1 MTNNNVN
8 VTGGKAGHWTH
19 GNEYDKLKD
28 KKVLDGLKSPSKE
41 DSATYTVF
49 NTKQDT
55 KSPHLALR
63 TKPTSGKKATTVVKM
78 KDGTKVIRLKKKKGS
93 WLYVKV
99 KGTDKKGW
107 CNAFWLKSSAADGFS
122 VKPTHEIYNTSK
134 DKKAPYL
141 ALRTYPTA
149 GKGSATAP
157 ASTIAQMPDGTQ
169 IYKFTDPGSKKGK
182 WVKIQI
188 LDSNKP
194 EIIGLAGWAHSKFM
208 KKSNMKGAIAS
219 ADIYKVIVTYR
230 HDVEDEV
237 SIEHIIKAKPQIR
250 ELALN
255 IILSNNGMT
264 KEQIGENPLDIKKQ
278 ILDSVKTTDLYDVPT
293 GKNTGGTQVKYL
305 VLYKNGKKEQDL
317 IKKAIAHKP
326 DKTEYSTQVYEIN
339 KHLED
344 LDKLKHILSAV
355 TTKIKQH
362 EQEEGRYIYNFD
374 VIKHNSS
381 QYPKETQDRL
391 FSFVKLINEGIDR
404 FDSENPSHKG
414 HYKHWHG
421 DRSTTTKGR
430 KNEKK
435 IKYSWTI
442 PENEKPIMKISNIH
456 FLPESI
462 ANLDGKKD
470 GATHEVFNTK
480 GAKDGEYLALRN
492 KPSNATGKDGK
503 KKKVKTLVQMVDGTR
518 VKQATKKGKG
528 IKGGKKK
535 KWFKLIIVDP
545 RHKNKNTS
553 GWAHSKWLKK
563 PDSETVTYWAP
574 SKENDIVTEAVIKQ
588 SYDPYFINI
597 IYHIEEIV
605 KKYPIWPNQM
615 TKSTAVEFVG
625 KYFVKPPL
633 EQQVIPREARR
644 VFNEGKIKYKNQR
657 NIQEETLNDRIK
669 RDIHE
674 TVKFKYQ
681 NTSDQVFLSM
691 IKDIGSMKTVEDIY
705 EKVLYAIPVSEL
717 IKTVAECLMKGLSLP
732 DLKAAICDNILKDID
747 EEILNKVL
755 AHLGTSQSGVAAVI
769 KGKMEKVMTE
779 NAPSSE
785 ALGEGPGANVYN
797 ETMGDLIAS
806 SVDSVSEKDA
816 LCVAILAIAPVALL
830 SALDLPVDPDLE
842 RGLILNPAKHFLQS
856 IQDRIN
862 QYSITGLTQG
872 WKDLITQ
879 LIDDLIEEFIV
890 NAIQKLL
897 KEIAILCEGSAK
909 ADMAGMP
916 GIEGATLPPAFLD
929 PTMPFAPFDLTDHL
943 RATGNDDIY
952 DDLIDTFDF
961 DENVSVDLI
970 KSFLDDLTNLLTV
983 SEICTL
989 LDEDA
994 SDINKTYIAGKVWSA
1009 LIEEGEYAIL
1019 GSKLGGIPG
1028 LIQFFYVL
1036 GMKVDQQYCV
1046 DKIDALRRTKKVLSD
1061 LCGPASNGA
1070 LIEDLKNKV
1079 TQDVIDDL
1087 LNQEKDI
1094 AKDTL
1099 DTLLNLADPS
1109 RITKQVPPLF
1119 CGPDAENSTK
1129 EPLFDSHQHDS
1140 AKFLTEKFLKQIIS
1154 GITKQFEQD
1163 LTFYKSIF
1171 LTPKLDMIGITNE
1184 VPSITASVFK
1194 LTEKVEDA
1202 PEQTDKDALN
1212 KLLDNYQYIAKKV
1225 HKLLSESQDGINVSA
1240 HTDDDFLS
1248 IYASA
1253 IISDEVVASEENR
1266 LSLNMNYGDV
1276 PQSAQGAA
1284 EVDPGTS
1291 TIIVGGLEQQSNTNL
1306 SPYKDLVGII
1316 NSFTSNAYDTTIK
1329 KQVVEGL
1336 EFYAYLLKTVI
1347 VEHAEHITQLD
1358 LFKKKNFDKLEL
1370 KKVESDDPCAGSLL
1384 FPDNILQ
1391 KVDEHT
1397 QALEC
1402 KKEFSDIP
1410 AAYEVAQINL
1420 YVDILHRL
1428 VLIEQM
1434 LKSVFVFVAYDIYS
1448 LLPENDYDNSF
1459 YYKYISSQVKNR
1471 LNSFSSFQSI
1481 NFNINEVIEKYSTQ
1495 VYAAMEDL
1503 EIKSDISQDT
1513 QIIQD
1518 TKKWLLNEAFADVRN
1533 TFTERLSKPKLIGT
1547 EFEGT
1552 LEEELVDVQAGSTP
1566 PAKQVLQNI
1575 ISPVQ
1580 KDPPIIEKIDYKN
1593 RKFFVAKG
1601 TYSDD
1606 PKLQNGGFFL
1616 ERGFEFVPKYGP
1628 PDNVISD
1635 GGAWKFPAGGNT
1647 TILNKIETIYD
1658 FVKAPPP
1665 DLESIGWDFALFA
1678 ELLRFFT
1685 PNIDTEAGLFGAF
1698 RFFSQTSKLSIAL
1711 SAEAEE
1717 ENFILDGYFDFIGKM
1732 SLDEYFKEYSIL
1744 SSHQNLEEYTID
1756 AVIQS
1761 FGAGDQIAA
1770 ETGKEHY
1777 DTYML
1782 PLFQNNEIFTRYTD
1796 YYSLNLLLVVPED
1809 ANSIL
1814 RKKYNSILESASQ
1827 FDNLI
1832 SDGQIEESFY
1842 DALSDKKYFIQETGG
1857 KLYFKLPLIVRY
1869 PFEEENP
1876 NYSDLQKMNE
1886 FKNHLWTAPGLG
1898 GKGKL
1903 LSQLAEDPLF
1913 VYFTNI
1919 INYKDLLSYIA
1930 LIVTESLE
1938 QEYSDLKT
1946 LFDRTIIA
1954 VLNALGAALS
1964 GANRQMDPEFYQD
1977 SNFNAGATAPGIEWV
1992 GVMFKALIK
2001 SLATMVDPTWQTDW
2015 FMPGPFTPFGVTAKL
2030 LEGLDEDEEDE
2041 EGEGEA
2047 ETTECFDSVDDSGEP
2062 SPGDGVQDPDE

>member
-93 WLYVKV
+93 WLYVEV

-188 LDSNKP
+188 LNSKKS

-208 KKSNMKGAIAS
+208 KKSKTKGAIAS
-219 ADIYKVIVTYR
+219 ADIYKVIVTHG
-230 HDVEDEV
+230 HDVEGKV
-237 SIEHIIKAKPQIR
+237 SKEHIIEAKPLIR

-255 IILSNNGMT
+255 IILLNNGMT
-264 KEQIGENPLDIKKQ
+264 KDQIGENPLDIKKQ

-293 GKNTGGTQVKYL
+293 GENTGGTQVKYL

-326 DKTEYSTQVYEIN
+326 DKTEYEKKKYTIDE
-339 KHLED
+339 HLKD
-344 LDKLKHILSAV
+344 LARLKLILSAV

-374 VIKHNSS
+374 VINHNIGK
-381 QYPKETQDRL
+381 YPQEIEERSK
-391 FSFVKLINEGIDR
+391 SFQKYINEGIQK
-404 FDSENPSHKG
+404 FDSENITHKG
-414 HYKHWHG
+414 KYIPWG
-421 DRSTTTKGR
+421 APQAPAPPG
-430 KNEKK
+430 NGKK
-435 IKYSWTI
+435 TQIEYSWTI
-442 PENEKPIMKISNIH
+442 PENEKPIIAISNIH
-456 FLPESI
+456 YEKEKNIIKDVS
-462 ANLDGKKD
+462 D

-492 KPSNATGKDGK
+492 KPSGATGKDGK
-503 KKKVKTLVQMVDGTR
+503 KKGVKTLVQMVDGTR
-518 VKQATKKGKG
+518 VKQATTKKGKG

-535 KWFKLIIVDP
+535 KWFKLTIVDP
-545 RHKNKNTS
+545 RHKDKGTS

-563 PDSETVTYWAP
+563 PDSKSVTFWAP
-574 SKENDIVTEAVIKQ
+574 WKENDIVAGAAIKQ
-588 SYDPYFINI
+588 NYDPYFINI
-597 IYHIEEIV
+597 VYHIKEIV
-605 KKYPIWPNQM
+605 EDYSASSMNKEK
-615 TKSTAVEFVG
+615 AVTFVEQ
-625 KYFVKPPL
+625 YFVKPPL
-633 EQQVIPREARR
+633 QQQTIPREAKR

-769 KGKMEKVMTE
+769 KGKMEKAMTE

-797 ETMGDLIAS
+797 EAMGDLIAS

-816 LCVAILAIAPVALL
+816 LCIAILAIAPVALL
-830 SALDLPVDPDLE
+830 SALGLADPDLE

-856 IQDRIN
+856 IQDRVN

-872 WKDLITQ
+872 WTDLIIQ

-916 GIEGATLPPAFLD
+916 GIEGATLPPAFLN
-929 PTMPFAPFDLTDHL
+929 PTMPFVPFDLTDHL
-943 RATGNDDIY
+943 RATGNDDVY
-952 DDLIDTFDF
+952 DDLVDTFD
-961 DENVSVDLI
+961 VSADLI

-994 SDINKTYIAGKVWSA
+994 SDINKTYIAGKIWSA

-1184 VPSITASVFK
+1184 VPNVTASVFG
-1194 LTEKVEDA
+1194 LTDKVDTSSLQV
-1202 PEQTDKDALN
+1202 PTDKDALN

-1248 IYASA
+1248 IYASPD
-1253 IISDEVVASEENR
+1253 ISDEVAASEENR

-1448 LLPENDYDNSF
+1448 LLPENNYDNSF

-1552 LEEELVDVQAGSTP
+1552 LEEEFVDVQAGSTP

-1628 PDNVISD
+1628 SANINSG
-1635 GGAWKFPAGGNT
+1635 GGAWQLSVNGWLGTSAS
-1647 TILNKIETIYD
+1647 TILKHIDDLYTSILNPDEP
-1658 FVKAPPP
+1658 FVLGAG
-1665 DLESIGWDFALFA
+1665 DYTFFAKLFN
-1678 ELLRFFT
+1678 FFT
-1685 PNIDTEAGLFGAF
+1685 PNMETEAGLFGDF
-1698 RFFSQTSKLSIAL
+1698 DYYSQTSKLSIAL

-1732 SLDEYFKEYSIL
+1732 SLDEYFKKYYLL
-1744 SSHQNLEEYTID
+1744 SNHQNLEEYTIN
-1756 AVIQS
+1756 AAIQ
-1761 FGAGDQIAA
+1761 GMLNGDQSQA
-1770 ETGKEHY
+1770 EYAKMIYNTHI
-1777 DTYML
+1777 L

-1886 FKNHLWTAPGLG
+1886 FKNHLGTALAPNAE
-1898 GKGKL
+1898 L

-1977 SNFNAGATAPGIEWV
+1977 SNFNAGATAPGVEWV